1 MFPDYP
7 IAALIDDLRQTRS
20 LDVTI
25 ENILD
30 GRLLPTI
37 PSFQQEPSLSTM
49 PTYVNQETSR
59 EAYSEPDNI
68 FVEDPQERQQILQ
81 CRKHDLLEEA
91 RNRFLQRQARNN
103 TSMNVEWVTAFA
115 HFKDFKLYC
124 GYNDIISDLSKLIGF
139 FLHLNG
145 LYVNQYA

>member
-20 LDVTI
+20 LDVTV

-30 GRLLPTI
+30 GRLLPTF
-37 PSFQQEPSLSTM
+37 PSFQQEPSLSAVSTFM
-49 PTYVNQETSR
+49 SQETSR
-59 EAYSEPDNI
+59 EAYLESDNI

-81 CRKHDLLEEA
+81 CRKHELLEEA

-103 TSMNVEWVTAFA
+103 IPTNHE
-115 HFKDFKLYC
+115 
-124 GYNDIISDLSKLIGF
+124 I
-139 FLHLNG
+139 
-145 LYVNQYA
+145 